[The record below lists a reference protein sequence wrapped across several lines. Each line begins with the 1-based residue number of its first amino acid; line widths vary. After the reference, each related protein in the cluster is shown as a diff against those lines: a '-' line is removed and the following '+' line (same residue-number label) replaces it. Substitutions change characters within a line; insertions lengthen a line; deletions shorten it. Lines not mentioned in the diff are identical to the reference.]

1 MPNLLLIMLL
11 AAFPALSTDMYLP
24 ALPTL
29 QRLWG
34 ASVAE
39 VNLSLLF
46 FFLCFSLF
54 LLIHGPLSDRYGRKP
69 VLVTGILLFMT
80 GCLLCAASRSITQLV
95 LARMVQATGA
105 AAAAALALAL
115 AKDLY
120 SGLERQKILAYIG
133 VIVPLCPMLAPMLG
147 GLLLRVVSWH
157 SIFLVQCVL
166 ALPALYGVL
175 RLKEPPFERTSGGP
189 LAMLRRYRVLLGNK
203 PYMVLTLSFS
213 LMSAGFFSYIG
224 GSADIFITGFGLSEQ
239 TYALFFGFNAL
250 GLMLGS
256 LLASRLC
263 VGMSPSTL
271 LNVTLAGLG
280 CGGAAMLVTGG
291 GGPWGFALPMFATS
305 VFLGMNRPISN
316 NMILDTVQR
325 DVGAASAVMTFANF
339 LVGGVCMEIVSL
351 GLAPKPLL
359 IGLLTLAGT
368 IVPLA
373 ALFLLGHPRR
383 VR

>member
-105 AAAAALALAL
+105 AGAAALALAL

-120 SGLERQKILAYIG
+120 SGLKRQKVLAYIG

-147 GLLLRVVSWH
+147 GLLLRVVSWRA
-157 SIFLVQCVL
+157 IFLVQCVL

-203 PYMVLTLSFS
+203 PYMVLALSFS

-239 TYALFFGFNAL
+239 AYALFFGFNAL

-263 VGMSPSTL
+263 VGMSPSAL
-271 LNVTLAGLG
+271 INVTLAGLG

-291 GGPWGFALPMFATS
+291 GGPWGFALPMFAVS
-305 VFLGMNRPISN
+305 LFLGMNRPISN

-368 IVPLA
+368 VVPLA